1 MAPHDMA
8 QLEPRSVLMKRY
20 FAYPNSLDP
29 LTPVYRKGLIP
40 LVTFAMA
47 SLISVFALLCFITW
61 RLFGYRKRHREYVG
75 YNQYIILI
83 YNLLLADLQQSIAF
97 VITLHWLKLDKI
109 LAPTAPCFI
118 QGWFLHIGDVASGFF
133 VLAIAIHTWLG
144 VVKGYRMPY
153 FWLVASIIGI
163 WFAAVLLTVLGPA
176 MHGNR
181 FFTRAGGWVSNQST
195 FSIEDELTTGQCWV
209 SVDYENERLWLHYLW
224 IFIVEFG
231 TMAIYGHIFFHLKGR
246 LRSIINNDTT
256 KLSRATKFMIMYPAV
271 YVVLT
276 LPIAIGRMVTMAG
289 VKMPDIFFC
298 VAGSLLTS
306 CGWVDA
312 LLYTLTRRVFV
323 SGELSS
329 HGYNRTIT
337 AITGN
342 VTRPGDEYGLTTMN
356 KETGRSITIVG
367 GSNRISR
374 LVDKR
379 TRAKGHPTGLTEH
392 SLSGSTDSIIKPN
405 AGSHGIAVVTETN
418 IQVEAALQS
427 DSDESHRNRMYR
439 THSEDD
445 MVKHTPS

>member
-1 MAPHDMA
+1 MMAPHDMA
-8 QLEPRSVLMKRY
+8 RLEPRSVLMKRY

-29 LTPVYRKGLIP
+29 MTPVYQKGLIP
-40 LVTFAMA
+40 LVMFAMA

-61 RLFGYRKRHREYVG
+61 RLIGWRKRHREYVG

-83 YNLLLADLQQSIAF
+83 YNLLLADLQQSVAF
-97 VITLHWLKLDKI
+97 VITFHWLKLDKI

-118 QGWFLHIGDVASGFF
+118 QGWFLHIGDVSSGFF

-153 FWLVASIIGI
+153 TWLVASIVGI

-176 MHGNR
+176 MHGDR
-181 FFTRAGGWVSNQST
+181 FFTRAGGW
-195 FSIEDELTTGQCWV
+195 CWV
-209 SVDYENERLWLHYLW
+209 SVDFESERLWLHYLW

-289 VKMPDIFFC
+289 VKLPDLFFC
-298 VAGSLLTS
+298 IAGSFLTS

-323 SGELSS
+323 NGDISG
-329 HGYNRTIT
+329 HAYNRTTVT
-337 AITGN
+337 AINTN
-342 VTRPGDEYGLTTMN
+342 AARPGDDYGLTTIN
-356 KETGRSITIVG
+356 KETGRSVTIVG

-374 LVDKR
+374 MVDKR
-379 TRAKGHPTGLTEH
+379 SRARGHPNGLTEH
-392 SLSGSTDSIIKPN
+392 SPSGSTDSIIKPMGGAN
-405 AGSHGIAVVTETN
+405 GIAIVTETSV
-418 IQVEAALQS
+418 QVESALQS
-427 DSDESHRNRMYR
+427 DSDESQRHLDSRND
-439 THSEDD
+439 SEGDIS
-445 MVKHTPS
+445 KLSSS